1 MRDVIGFCL
10 VSFSAV
16 FFAVDP
22 FAAIPMFLAMTER
35 DTLQKRRQ
43 MALRASIAAYAL
55 LTAFA
60 LVGALIF
67 KTLGITMP
75 AFKVAGGVL
84 LLLMSIDMLRTRPSP
99 ARITPGEVD
108 DGAQKDDIAIVPL
121 AIPLLAGPGSI
132 ATVVVL
138 MGKVRVHHQWRMIP
152 ILFAILLTCVLSYL
166 VLRGAS
172 RVASV
177 LGRTG
182 LSVVSRIAG
191 LLLAAIA
198 VQFILDGMGEGFAPL
213 LRHR

>member
-1 MRDVIGFCL
+1 MRGIVSFCL

-22 FAAIPMFLAMTER
+22 FAAVPMFLAMTER
-35 DTLQKRRQ
+35 DAPAKRRH
-43 MALRASIAAYAL
+43 MALRASITACAVL
-55 LTAFA
+55 MAFA
-60 LVGALIF
+60 LAGAFIF
-67 KTLGITMP
+67 KALSITMA
-75 AFKVAGGVL
+75 AFKIAGGL
-84 LLLMSIDMLRTRPSP
+84 LLLIMSVDMLRTRPSP

-108 DGAQKDDIAIVPL
+108 EGTQKEDIAIVPL

-138 MGKVRVHHQWRMIP
+138 MGKVRPGSPWKVIP
-152 ILFAILLTCVLSYL
+152 ILLSILVTAALSYL

-172 RVASV
+172 RVARV

-182 LSVVSRIAG
+182 LSIISRIAG

-198 VQFILDGMGEGFAPL
+198 VQFILDGLGEGIPL
-213 LRHR
+213 FRRH